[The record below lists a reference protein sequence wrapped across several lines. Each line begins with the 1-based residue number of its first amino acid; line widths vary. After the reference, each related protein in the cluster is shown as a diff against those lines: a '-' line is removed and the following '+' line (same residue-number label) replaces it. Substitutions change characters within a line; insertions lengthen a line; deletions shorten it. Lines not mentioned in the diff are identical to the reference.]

1 MRGYPLASIFSTP
14 LFYGGLWRSRFLK
27 LLKLLKR
34 GSRRL
39 SLTAAASPCSPIKKK
54 TNSAQRGYFYH
65 TPVPSSA
72 GVEYV
77 PQQESAEFL
86 PAEGGASFERG
97 VYPKWILSLIGA
109 LRRTAIAPSGG
120 GYKHFLYRLGTF
132 IPFSEKRRTEALEG
146 LLARFWRTLGFTA
159 ADFTLYRRWYRLFI
173 GFIGSGL
180 GGNELVMGTAGGGLR
195 VCACAREGDLSH
207 FVTLSE
213 ACKAAIC
220 QVVLSF
226 ERAALMLA
234 LVSF

>member
-1 MRGYPLASIFSTP
+1 MRGYPLASVFSTP

-39 SLTAAASPCSPIKKK
+39 SLTAAASLCSPIKKK

-86 PAEGGASFERG
+86 PAEGGA
-97 VYPKWILSLIGA
+97 

-120 GYKHFLYRLGTF
+120 GYKRFLYRLGTF

-146 LLARFWRTLGFTA
+146 LLAHFWHTLGFTA
-159 ADFTLYRRWYRLFI
+159 ADFTLYRRWYRL
-173 GFIGSGL
+173 FIGSGL

-195 VCACAREGDLSH
+195 VR
-207 FVTLSE
+207 
-213 ACKAAIC
+213 AIC
-220 QVVLSF
+220 HILSPS
-226 ERAALMLA
+226 RRRVRRLY
-234 LVSF
+234 VKSC

>member
-72 GVEYV
+72 G
-77 PQQESAEFL
+77 
-86 PAEGGASFERG
+86 GASFERG

-120 GYKHFLYRLGTF
+120 GCKRFLYRLGTF
-132 IPFSEKRRTEALEG
+132 IPFSEKRRTGALEG
-146 LLARFWRTLGFTA
+146 LLARFWHTLGFTA

-195 VCACAREGDLSH
+195 VRACAREGDLSH

-226 ERAALMLA
+226 ERAA
-234 LVSF
+234 VC